1 MTNWKYLKFSSAP
14 LYSTMPHHNK
24 IWRPKIGDKYVIME
38 TAEISKIRIV
48 LWLEECVMTCLDVL
62 VRNVLMIQPVM
73 YHVPVKGNI
82 TTEMTS
88 AGGCAMSTSQPPPRR
103 HRRTRETLL
112 SPLLC
117 TNTVMPG
124 LQGRVN
130 EGFTSCT
137 WIVLLEASQA
147 HKQTLKIE

>member
-1 MTNWKYLKFSSAP
+1 
-14 LYSTMPHHNK
+14 
-24 IWRPKIGDKYVIME
+24 
-38 TAEISKIRIV
+38 
-48 LWLEECVMTCLDVL
+48 MTCLDVL

-73 YHVPVKGNI
+73 YRVPVKGNI

-88 AGGCAMSTSQPPPRR
+88 AGGCAMSRWAPAQ
-103 HRRTRETLL
+103 ETGE
-112 SPLLC
+112 PLLC
-117 TNTVMPG
+117 TNTAMPE